1 MIFSPFLPSFFT
13 SNIIKRSVV
22 PISDFFWVPK
32 LHVEASPFTYIYI
45 SPLLEQMI
53 HSQNSVTFIENIIIM
68 YCIYNHI
75 YNIYIYIY
83 ILCYHGN
90 HLMWLGVS
98 SKIQLLLNIPPAG
111 VQLEVCGYNPW
122 PCGPRVLS
130 TNVLHSRWYTMYLV
144 YTSPTMVYT
153 CTYILHINIYI

>member
-75 YNIYIYIY
+75 YIY

-111 VQLEVCGYNPW
+111 VQRFVDITLGLVGLRFYSQTSSTAGGTQCIWYIHLLPW
-122 PCGPRVLS
+122 FIHV
-130 TNVLHSRWYTMYLV
+130 HIYYT
-144 YTSPTMVYT
+144 
-153 CTYILHINIYI
+153 